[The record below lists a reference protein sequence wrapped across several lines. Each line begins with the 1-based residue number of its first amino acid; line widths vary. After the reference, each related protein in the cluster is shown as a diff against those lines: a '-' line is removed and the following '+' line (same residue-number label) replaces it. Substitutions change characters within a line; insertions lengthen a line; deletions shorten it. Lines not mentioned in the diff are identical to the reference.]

1 MALLSINEEEL
12 DRFIAKRV
20 REGVREELAKR
31 GEIIDQK
38 MFNRKEAA
46 KYLGV
51 SGGTIDNAVSSG
63 LLDPTLP
70 FPDGNK
76 YYLREDLNHFAE
88 RGKNYLKKAR
98 L

>member
-20 REGVREELAKR
+20 REGVREELAKG

-51 SGGTIDNAVSSG
+51 SGGTIDNAVRSG

-76 YYLREDLNHFAE
+76 YYLREDLDRFAE
-88 RGKNYLKKAR
+88 DGKDYLKKAR

>member
-31 GEIIDQK
+31 GEII
-38 MFNRKEAA
+38 
-46 KYLGV
+46 
-51 SGGTIDNAVSSG
+51 SGGTIDNAVRSG

>member
-1 MALLSINEEEL
+1 MDLLSINEEEL

-51 SGGTIDNAVSSG
+51 SGGTIDNAVRSG

>member
-38 MFNRKEAA
+38 MFSRKDAYH
-46 KYLGV
+46 YLGV
-51 SGGTIDNAVSSG
+51 SGSYFDSAVKRNYIK
-63 LLDPTLP
+63 PTLP
-70 FPDGNK
+70 GDGRTR
-76 YYLREDLNHFAE
+76 YYLREDLDRFAE
-88 RGKNYLKKAR
+88 DGKEYLKKVR

>member
-46 KYLGV
+46 KYLALVVGQ
-51 SGGTIDNAVSSG
+51 STT
-63 LLDPTLP
+63 LLEVACLI
-70 FPDGNK
+70 
-76 YYLREDLNHFAE
+76 LHCHFQTVTSITC
-88 RGKNYLKKAR
+88 GKI
-98 L
+98 